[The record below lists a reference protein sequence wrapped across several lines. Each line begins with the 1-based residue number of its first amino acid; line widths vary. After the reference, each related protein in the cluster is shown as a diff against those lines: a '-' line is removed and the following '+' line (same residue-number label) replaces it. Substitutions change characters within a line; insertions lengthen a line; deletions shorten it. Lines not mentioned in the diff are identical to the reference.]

1 MGDERLPLPSE
12 HVVCRALDGGMVLVH
27 LRTNRIYSLNP
38 TGARLWTLLS
48 AGVER
53 AALREQLLAEFVVD
67 PEQLDREIETLL
79 QTFADQGLTTEGSAG
94 T

>member
-1 MGDERLPLPSE
+1 MPSE
-12 HVVCRALDGGMVLVH
+12 HVVCRALDDGMVLVH

-48 AGVER
+48 AGVDR
-53 AALREQLLAEFVVD
+53 AALRKQLLAEFAVG
-67 PEQLDREIETLL
+67 PEQLDREIAALL
-79 QTFADQGLTTEGSAG
+79 QTFADQGLTTEASAG

>member
-1 MGDERLPLPSE
+1 LPIQSE
-12 HVVCRALDGGMVLVH
+12 HVVCRALDDGMVLVH

-48 AGVER
+48 AGVDR
-53 AALREQLLAEFVVD
+53 ATVRKQLAAEFAVD
-67 PEQLDREIETLL
+67 PEQLDREIEMLL
-79 QTFADQGLTTEGSAG
+79 QTFADQGLTTEASPS